1 MKLFNLNIN
10 HFRRSFMNPELS
22 SAAKREWRIFPLL
35 HRNRLATA
43 QPLLHHA
50 TSNETQIEQWQTEYP
65 DCSWAVATGSESQV
79 FALTFSIDTA
89 VINMRKFGELD
100 PDLLRTLQVR
110 GPNELLTFLEWPECG
125 LLPWARGIIAPGV
138 RLLEEG
144 SYAPIP
150 GPSMSANRRYDYV
163 DREAPA
169 LGPSEWLMD
178 LIHADNGGHGG
189 ARILAFR
196 PSPDAALRVLLS
208 FERSGGRWYC
218 DFYESSGIAKIRK
231 TLSYKF
237 SDKVVSLAER
247 GGAFVKHNNRSHL
260 YEGIQSGHGRIALNL
275 TSGQYKKLIAA

>member
-100 PDLLRTLQVR
+100 PDRSPFGR
-110 GPNELLTFLEWPECG
+110 RELCPHTRSKHE
-125 LLPWARGIIAPGV
+125 RK
-138 RLLEEG
+138 
-144 SYAPIP
+144 S
-150 GPSMSANRRYDYV
+150 
-163 DREAPA
+163 
-169 LGPSEWLMD
+169 
-178 LIHADNGGHGG
+178 
-189 ARILAFR
+189 
-196 PSPDAALRVLLS
+196 ALRL
-208 FERSGGRWYC
+208 C
-218 DFYESSGIAKIRK
+218 
-231 TLSYKF
+231 
-237 SDKVVSLAER
+237 
-247 GGAFVKHNNRSHL
+247 
-260 YEGIQSGHGRIALNL
+260 
-275 TSGQYKKLIAA
+275 